1 MILDTEAAILANFN
15 FLVNQHD
22 DRQDMEE
29 DEDDVEEELYDS
41 KPDSKQNKVR
51 HSTHLRINS

>member
-15 FLVNQHD
+15 YLVNQHD

-29 DEDDVEEELYDS
+29 DEDDVEEELYETNPES
-41 KPDSKQNKVR
+41 KENKVIV
-51 HSTHLRINS
+51 HLYTTFL

>member
-41 KPDSKQNKVR
+41 KPDCKQNKVR
-51 HSTHLRINS
+51 K